1 MKEESIPVAV
11 IDDEILDQL
20 YDFLESDQV
29 DPEALDVIGL
39 HGFMVALAVCP
50 EAVPTGEWLPVAFNG
65 MPRFT
70 NDNSNEFSEDT
81 VIGWLENMLEQT
93 RTVLYRGQTI
103 ELPFE
108 PELEEDEVL
117 DDSEVSAWCAGFIEA
132 VMMRE
137 EIWFGQHEQ
146 DAAELLL
153 PFMAISC
160 LFPDEELDDI
170 VADLDTTNRLAAQL
184 PEILVDLYLLFHAPA
199 EKPTSFPGKGGAGK
213 GGTGKGGAGKG
224 GNGKGGQGKNRRSGK
239 RK

>member
-11 IDDEILDQL
+11 IDEEILDQL

-50 EAVPTGEWLPVAFNG
+50 DPVPAGEWLPVAFNG
-65 MPRFT
+65 MP
-70 NDNSNEFSEDT
+70 EFSPSDSGKLSEET

-93 RTVLYRGQTI
+93 RTILYRGQTI
-103 ELPFE
+103 ELPFI

-184 PEILVDLYLLFHAPA
+184 PEILVDLYLLFHAPV
-199 EKPTSFPGKGGAGK
+199 ERPSSFPGKGKGGSKGGAGK
-213 GGTGKGGAGKG
+213 GA
-224 GNGKGGQGKNRRSGK
+224 NGKGGQGKNRRGGK

>member
-11 IDDEILDQL
+11 IDEDILDQL
-20 YDFLESDQV
+20 FDFLESDQV

-50 EAVPTGEWLPVAFNG
+50 EPVPTGEWLPVAFNG

-70 NDNSNEFSEDT
+70 TDSSNEFSEET

-103 ELPFE
+103 ELPFV

-117 DDSEVSAWCAGFIEA
+117 DDSEVSAWCAGFVEA
-132 VMMRE
+132 VMLRE

-199 EKPTSFPGKGGAGK
+199 EKPSTFPGKGGPK
-213 GGTGKGGAGKG
+213 GAGKG
-224 GNGKGGQGKNRRSGK
+224 GNGKKGGNNRRGGK

>member
-50 EAVPTGEWLPVAFNG
+50 EPVPTGEWLPVAFNG

-70 NDNSNEFSEDT
+70 TDNSNEFSEDS
-81 VIGWLENMLEQT
+81 VIGWLETMLEQT

-199 EKPTSFPGKGGAGK
+199 EKPSTFPGKGGPK
-213 GGTGKGGAGKG
+213 GNAGKGGAGKG
-224 GNGKGGQGKNRRSGK
+224 GNGKKSGNNRRGGK

>member
-11 IDDEILDQL
+11 IDEAVLDQL
-20 YDFLESDQV
+20 YDFIESDQV

-50 EAVPTGEWLPVAFNG
+50 DPVPTGEWLPVAFNG
-65 MPRFT
+65 MPAF
-70 NDNSNEFSEDT
+70 NAEFSEET
-81 VIGWLENMLEQT
+81 VIGWLETMLAET
-93 RTVLYRGQTI
+93 RTALYRGQTI

-117 DDSEVSAWCAGFIEA
+117 DDSEVCAWCAGFIEA

-137 EIWFGQHEQ
+137 AIWFGQHEQ

-160 LFPDEELDDI
+160 LFPDEELDEI

-199 EKPTSFPGKGGAGK
+199 EKPASFPGKGK
-213 GGTGKGGAGKG
+213 GVAGKG
-224 GNGKGGQGKNRRSGK
+224 GNGKKGGQGKNRRGGK
-239 RK
+239 RR

>member
-11 IDDEILDQL
+11 IDDEILDKL
-20 YDFLESDQV
+20 HDFLETDSV
-29 DPEALDVIGL
+29 DPEALDVISL

-50 EAVPTGEWLPVAFNG
+50 ETVPTGEWLPVAFNG

-70 NDNSNEFSEDT
+70 TDNSGDFSEET
-81 VIGWLENMLEQT
+81 VIGWLETMLEQT

-132 VMMRE
+132 VMLRE
-137 EIWFGQHEQ
+137 EIWFGQNEQ
-146 DAAELLL
+146 DVAELLL

-170 VADLDTTNRLAAQL
+170 VADLDITNRLAAQL
-184 PEILVDLYLLFHAPA
+184 PEVLVDLYLLFHAPA
-199 EKPTSFPGKGGAGK
+199 EKPTSFPGKGQAKPGNKK
-213 GGTGKGGAGKG
+213 GGSA
-224 GNGKGGQGKNRRSGK
+224 RRSGK
-239 RK
+239 RR

>member
-1 MKEESIPVAV
+1 MQEESIPVAV
-11 IDDEILDQL
+11 IDEDILDQL

-50 EAVPTGEWLPVAFNG
+50 EPVPTGEWLPVAFNG

-70 NDNSNEFSEDT
+70 NDDSNEFSEDT
-81 VIGWLENMLEQT
+81 VIGWLENMLDLT
-93 RTVLYRGQTI
+93 RTVLYRGQII

-132 VMMRE
+132 VMLRE
-137 EIWFGQHEQ
+137 AIWFGQHEQ

-199 EKPTSFPGKGGAGK
+199 EKPSSFPGKGTSNK
-213 GGTGKGGAGKG
+213 TGTGKGGKGKPGGAG
-224 GNGKGGQGKNRRSGK
+224 RRGGK
-239 RK
+239 RR

>member
-1 MKEESIPVAV
+1 MKEESIPVSV

-20 YDFLESDQV
+20 YDFLESDNV

-50 EAVPTGEWLPVAFNG
+50 EPVPTGEWLPVAFNG
-65 MPRFT
+65 MPKFDGEFT
-70 NDNSNEFSEDT
+70 ENT
-81 VIGWLENMLEQT
+81 VISWLETMLDQT

-117 DDSEVSAWCAGFIEA
+117 DDSEVSVWCAGFIEA
-132 VMMRE
+132 VMLRE
-137 EIWFGQHEQ
+137 AIWFGQHEQ

-160 LFPDEELDDI
+160 LFPEEELDEI

-184 PEILVDLYLLFHAPA
+184 PEILVDLYLLFNAPA
-199 EKPTSFPGKGGAGK
+199 EKPKVFPGKGQGKAGRSNNNSNNS
-213 GGTGKGGAGKG
+213 GGKSG
-224 GNGKGGQGKNRRSGK
+224 GNKNGGSARRSGK
-239 RK
+239 RR

>member
-11 IDDEILDQL
+11 IDEDILDQL
-20 YDFLESDQV
+20 FDFLESDQV

-50 EAVPTGEWLPVAFNG
+50 EPVPTGEWLPVAFHG

-70 NDNSNEFSEDT
+70 TDSSNEFSEET

-103 ELPFE
+103 ELPFV

-117 DDSEVSAWCAGFIEA
+117 DDSEVSAWCAGFVEA
-132 VMMRE
+132 VMLRE

-199 EKPTSFPGKGGAGK
+199 EKLSTFPGKGGPK
-213 GGTGKGGAGKG
+213 GAGKGGAGKG
-224 GNGKGGQGKNRRSGK
+224 GNGKKGGNNRRGGK

>member
-50 EAVPTGEWLPVAFNG
+50 ETVHTGEWLPVAFNG

>member
-11 IDDEILDQL
+11 IDEDILDQL

-50 EAVPTGEWLPVAFNG
+50 EPVPTGEWLPVAFNG

-70 NDNSNEFSEDT
+70 TDSSNQFSEDT
-81 VIGWLENMLEQT
+81 VIGWLETMLEQT

-117 DDSEVSAWCAGFIEA
+117 DDSEVCAWCAGFIEA

-199 EKPTSFPGKGGAGK
+199 EKPSTFPGKGGPK
-213 GGTGKGGAGKG
+213 GNAGKG
-224 GNGKGGQGKNRRSGK
+224 GNNRRGGK